1 MIGEITGTSGV
12 TTVGFDMVHVVDVG
26 VSIVGRVPVVM
37 VLPVYTIVP
46 VLSVGVGI
54 VVLLL

>member
-1 MIGEITGTSGV
+1 
-12 TTVGFDMVHVVDVG
+12 MVHVVDVG

-46 VLSVGVGI
+46 VLSVGVEI